1 MFTEGDNGGVATII
15 NDASKVET
23 ISAREVALAI
33 VPHLTG
39 GLSFT
44 GAAISVG
51 RVLWSQRKRKKT
63 YHQLLC
69 ALSLM
74 DLVSSFSYFL
84 STWPIPAD
92 SAYKGVWGSPYNYAA
107 VGNKATCTAQ
117 GFGIQLGV
125 TASAFYNVM
134 LSVHYILTIRFN
146 FSEHELKTRCQPCM
160 LSIPLV
166 LGLALSIPGL
176 FLGIYNDSNL
186 WCWIAP
192 N

>member
-1 MFTEGDNGGVATII
+1 MFTEDDNGGVAALL
-15 NDASKVET
+15 NDASKTET
-23 ISAREVALAI
+23 LSAREAALAI

-39 GLSFT
+39 DLSFT
-44 GAAISVG
+44 RSVIIAS
-51 RVLWSQRKRKKT
+51 RVLWSQRKRQNT

-74 DLVSSFSYFL
+74 DLISSFSYFL

-92 SAYKGVWGSPYNYAA
+92 SAYKGVWGSSYNYAA